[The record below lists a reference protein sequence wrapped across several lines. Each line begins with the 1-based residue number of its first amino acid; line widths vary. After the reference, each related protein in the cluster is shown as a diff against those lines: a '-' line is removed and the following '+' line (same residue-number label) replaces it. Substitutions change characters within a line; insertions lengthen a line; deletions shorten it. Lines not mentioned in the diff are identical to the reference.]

1 MEQQPW
7 LNNPK
12 LKNMH
17 PLKIQI
23 MTELSQNTVGKSL
36 IQSAPYL
43 LKAQQ
48 ALKSAGLSF
57 SDEESALLIEILTK
71 DMSVEEKQQVERM
84 KALINQHM

>member
-23 MTELSQNTVGKSL
+23 ITELAQNTVDKSL

-48 ALKSAGLSF
+48 SLKSAGLSF
-57 SDEESALLIEILTK
+57 SYEESALLMEILTK
-71 DMSVEEKQQVERM
+71 DMSIEEKQQVERIKTIM
-84 KALINQHM
+84 NQHR